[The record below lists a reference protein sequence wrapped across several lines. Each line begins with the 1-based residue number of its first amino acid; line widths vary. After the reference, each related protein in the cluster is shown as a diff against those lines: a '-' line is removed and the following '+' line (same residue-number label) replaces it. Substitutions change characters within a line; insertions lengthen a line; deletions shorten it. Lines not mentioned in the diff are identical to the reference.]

1 VQSFSEVFFINAS
14 NVETMSASLKDI
26 ATTKGAGD
34 SDDGALQWLAY
45 HPRKWMLLLDNADD
59 PGVNLCNYFPR
70 CMHGNILI
78 MSRNQAIWQYAPQ
91 SNYEV
96 YGMSL
101 QDAKGLLLNIVGI
114 DLLDGEEEYATTIVK
129 VY

>member
-1 VQSFSEVFFINAS
+1 V
-14 NVETMSASLKDI
+14 K
-26 ATTKGAGD
+26 
-34 SDDGALQWLAY
+34 
-45 HPRKWMLLLDNADD
+45 
-59 PGVNLCNYFPR
+59 
-70 CMHGNILI
+70 
-78 MSRNQAIWQYAPQ
+78 WQYAPQ

-129 VY
+129 VC